1 MDSPGTLEVTMDN
14 HHGKND
20 AGDSGSRVSPIGL
33 LSRDEREEICPV
45 RDLVSRIGDKWTVLV
60 IVSLAQAPTGR
71 SRFSELKR
79 HVEGI
84 SQRML
89 TTTLR
94 NLERDGLVNRYFYP
108 EIPPR
113 VEYALTPVG
122 ESVLDLMQAFIDWIQ
137 THWKDIQTARERY
150 DASKTRTHEGEKAS
164 DPDGRM
170 KGDRP

>member
-1 MDSPGTLEVTMDN
+1 MDD
-14 HHGKND
+14 HQGKRD
-20 AGDSGSRVSPIGL
+20 AGESGTRFFPADL
-33 LSRDEREEICPV
+33 LSREEREPFCPV
-45 RDLVSRIGDKWTVLV
+45 KDLLARIGDKWTILV
-60 IVSLAQAPTGR
+60 IVSLAQAPSGR

-79 HVEGI
+79 NVEGI

-94 NLERDGLVNRYFYP
+94 NLERDGLVNRYFHP

-137 THWKDIQTARERY
+137 RHWKDIQSSRERY
-150 DASKTRTHEGEKAS
+150 DASKTRTYEGEKAPS
-164 DPDGRM
+164 P
-170 KGDRP
+170 